1 MKLTLI
7 PAQYLEQSI
16 QYPELSLCRIVS
28 QEKGL
33 YRIISAEGD
42 QLASVSGKFQ
52 HEAASPSD
60 YPVVG
65 DYVMAALNGRYKP
78 CAAP

>member
-16 QYPELSLCRIVS
+16 QYPEFSLCRIVS

-42 QLASVSGKFQ
+42 QLASVSGKL
-52 HEAASPSD
+52 A
-60 YPVVG
+60 
-65 DYVMAALNGRYKP
+65 
-78 CAAP
+78 

>member
-7 PAQYLEQSI
+7 PAQYLEQST
-16 QYPELSLCRIVS
+16 QYPELALCRIAS

-42 QLASVSGKFQ
+42 QLSWRR
-52 HEAASPSD
+52 
-60 YPVVG
+60 YPVNSS
-65 DYVMAALNGRYKP
+65 MKQPPLRITPLWATM
-78 CAAP
+78 

>member
-33 YRIISAEGD
+33 YRIISVGR
-42 QLASVSGKFQ
+42 SGKC
-52 HEAASPSD
+52 HAC
-60 YPVVG
+60 
-65 DYVMAALNGRYKP
+65 L
-78 CAAP
+78 

>member
-42 QLASVSGKFQ
+42 
-52 HEAASPSD
+52 
-60 YPVVG
+60 
-65 DYVMAALNGRYKP
+65 
-78 CAAP
+78 